1 MIEDS
6 IEDEEEADVDDIQ
19 DDDVEDDT
27 DLDDIQ
33 DEDHIHDDDDSAL
46 WCYLTMLSWNMV
58 YNWMTNGMNIFRE
71 SSFSRPGEWSYC
83 LRGGSQADP
92 SVSHGPYLE
101 FYSSWG
107 FNYPLLDLFN
117 FGLFLYFNWI

>member
-33 DEDHIHDDDDSAL
+33 DKDHIHDDDDSAL
-46 WCYLTMLSWNMV
+46 LLNDAKLKYV
-58 YNWMTNGMNIFRE
+58 VTNGMNIFRE
-71 SSFSRPGEWSYC
+71 SSFSRPGE
-83 LRGGSQADP
+83 
-92 SVSHGPYLE
+92 
-101 FYSSWG
+101 
-107 FNYPLLDLFN
+107 
-117 FGLFLYFNWI
+117 

>member
-46 WCYLTMLSWNMV
+46 
-58 YNWMTNGMNIFRE
+58 
-71 SSFSRPGEWSYC
+71 
-83 LRGGSQADP
+83 
-92 SVSHGPYLE
+92 
-101 FYSSWG
+101 
-107 FNYPLLDLFN
+107 
-117 FGLFLYFNWI
+117 

>member
-1 MIEDS
+1 MIDDWRFYW
-6 IEDEEEADVDDIQ
+6 DEEEADVDDIQ

-83 LRGGSQADP
+83 LRRDSYNA
-92 SVSHGPYLE
+92 LE
-101 FYSSWG
+101 QFSCLYEWLHWS
-107 FNYPLLDLFN
+107 
-117 FGLFLYFNWI
+117 GLRTLIL